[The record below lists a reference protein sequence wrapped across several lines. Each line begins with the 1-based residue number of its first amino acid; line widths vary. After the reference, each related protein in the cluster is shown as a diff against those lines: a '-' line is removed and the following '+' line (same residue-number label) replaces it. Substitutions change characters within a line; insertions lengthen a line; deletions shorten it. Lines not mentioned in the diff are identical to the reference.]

1 LEAVIHRDSVRY
13 SFHKK
18 EARRK
23 SVDVQEVE
31 LPSKE
36 LPQKEEDVE
45 KIANDLLDKVFKDA
59 LVAAKQK
66 MQLEEEDSVDAV
78 DVNISAADNS
88 YINEAFVSDEPKGET
103 DKKVKEELPSR
114 NPNLATNKTKAPVKN
129 SVKEGTTAK
138 VIFTA
143 IHQYY
148 IKFRKILKKS
158 KLKK

>member
-31 LPSKE
+31 LPRE

-59 LVAAKQK
+59 LVGAKQK
-66 MQLEEEDSVDAV
+66 LLLEEEDSVDAV
-78 DVNISAADNS
+78 DVNIPAADNS

-103 DKKVKEELPSR
+103 DKKVKEEPPLR

-138 VIFTA
+138 VIFTT
-143 IHQYY
+143 IN
-148 IKFRKILKKS
+148 
-158 KLKK
+158 